1 MNLNIQILLVEDNPV
16 NQLVTQAMLNKL
28 GLAHTTVTNGQ
39 EALEALQHQS
49 FQLVLMDCQMP
60 IMDGFKATQKI
71 RSGETPEPNIP
82 IIALTAH
89 GPGLEQTACLA
100 AGMND
105 CLGKPLQLQ
114 ALKERMQRWLPQT

>member
-1 MNLNIQILLVEDNPV
+1 MSLNIQILLVEDNPV

-28 GLAHTTVTNGQ
+28 GLGHITVSNGQ
-39 EALEALQHQS
+39 EALAALKQQS

-60 IMDGFKATQKI
+60 IMDGFEATQRI
-71 RSGETPEPNIP
+71 RSGQSNHPNIP

-89 GPGLEQTACLA
+89 GPGLEQAACLS

-105 CLGKPLQLQ
+105 CLGKPFQLH
-114 ALKERMQRWLPQT
+114 ALKELLRRWLPQI